1 MNKKWS
7 VAEKVIGILITIW
20 GIFTLY
26 SVVSNVYGTIS
37 SGFLNSGHT
46 TYLHLLQT
54 NHLNVVLS
62 LASIFGG
69 TFLLFNDKTGWLLSL
84 ICSSMYAV
92 LLFISATTNH
102 VNNKQT
108 GIFFYQSYSV
118 TAILFA
124 IILILLFQKPFRG
137 KYKPTEKNWRNAA
150 FILIILI
157 ADKIFL

>member
-1 MNKKWS
+1 MNKKWA

-37 SGFLNSGHT
+37 NGFLNSGHT

-69 TFLLFNDKTGWLLSL
+69 SYLLFSDKTGWLLSL
-84 ICSSMYAV
+84 ICSSMYTV
-92 LLFISATTNH
+92 SLFISATANH
-102 VNNKQT
+102 TTTKQT
-108 GIFFYQSYSV
+108 GLFFYQSYTI
-118 TAILFA
+118 TAIIFA
-124 IILILLFQKPFRG
+124 VILILLFQKTFRE